1 MKLLKIRGKN
11 LASLV
16 GEFELDFREG
26 LLAEAGLFAITGET
40 GAGKST
46 LLDALCL
53 ALYGRYPRQALVAG
67 DRIED
72 VNGDELKG
80 DQAGHILSKG
90 QGHGYAEVEFCGQDG
105 VEYRAHWEIKRAYG
119 KPNGKLQAPKR
130 SLERIGDGRMLAN
143 KLEAVE
149 AEIRQ
154 RVGLSYDEFRRT
166 ALLAQGQFDAFLQ
179 AGENERAAL
188 LEKITGTDL
197 YQRISARVFEL
208 TKEKREAVEAKKALI
223 GNVEV
228 LGEAAKAGILANK
241 REWEAKAAGAQGR
254 QAEAGRQLAMRED
267 LTKREVE
274 YGRAEEEAG
283 RVRQCDAAIAGERQ
297 LLARLDRVDPLRGK
311 LHDWR
316 QRRDAWRTAEENLT
330 TKREQAEAAAGAARR
345 AGEEE
350 LRSQQEAAARR
361 SEVEAWEPL
370 WKEAVRLDE
379 AVRLARQEQISAT
392 SEANQAGRKWREQ
405 AAKLEQARQ
414 TIAAAE
420 REVAAL
426 GSRLEQE
433 QWCAEAAANRA
444 WIENLVRERLRIE
457 AQWNGLEDRTRELA
471 ECQSELEQ
479 VSSKIG
485 EGGTVWSAAQL
496 AEREDR
502 RMELSKWEAEGRQ
515 YQEALRQRNEAA
527 GQLAREQEK
536 LAGWIAE
543 LSDVE
548 KRGAELRARVEET
561 SASAG
566 SAALAAEESVAR
578 LRERLRAGQECPV
591 CGSREHPH
599 HDADERLRQL
609 ADDFR
614 GREAALRRESNSL
627 EEKRMSLQTLASQA
641 QGQMQVLREQQ
652 SAAEKTLR
660 EKREVDEATL
670 AGWQA
675 DLQRAGEEIREQ
687 GVLIAERQRLVQL
700 QVELTQRASTLG
712 QQQQQRNAL
721 GEELSGN
728 ERLLR
733 PRVEL
738 CRGEWDV
745 VRKQLEAWWGRVG
758 RQIDEWTSARQEDD
772 RKQQSLTEQRAGAEQ
787 MSQTVEAAGREA
799 GERERRRAVADE
811 ELAERQK
818 ARRELLGGEETEAH
832 RERWNR
838 QLQAAEHAAGERKQ
852 ATGIAREGERQLQA
866 QVAELEGEQERRR
879 EAALAA
885 ERVWEEASAAAG
897 VSSVEAQRLLDEVDA
912 MALRRRVAAVDLE
925 LAQAQARLT
934 QARKAWEQAG
944 RECAGLPESE
954 ELARHRDAAAEVL
967 QAALREVG
975 AISNAL
981 AENAKREQCRAE
993 LGEELTR
1000 LEEAWLLWD
1009 EVNEAIGSKEG
1020 DKFRRFVQALTMD
1033 QLTALANHHLR
1044 NLAPRFELER
1054 SKVGPLGLQ
1063 VRDAELGGE
1072 VRAVAGLSGGERFL
1086 VSLGLALGLSGL
1098 EGKESFVD
1106 SLFIDE
1112 GFGTLDPDHLDLVMS
1127 GLDALRGGGRRVGI
1141 ISHVEAM
1148 KERIAVQ
1155 VRVRKKGSGRSVVE
1169 VAERMAG
1176 VGMVGR

>member
-16 GEFELDFREG
+16 GEFALDFREG

-119 KPNGKLQAPKR
+119 RPSGKLQAPKR
-130 SLERIGDGRMLAN
+130 SLERIGDGRMLAD
-143 KLEAVE
+143 KVDAVGV
-149 AEIRQ
+149 EIRQ

-179 AGENERAAL
+179 AGENDRAEL

-228 LGEAAKAGILANK
+228 LEEEAKAGILANK
-241 REWEAKAAGAQGR
+241 QEWEAKAAAAQAR
-254 QAEAGRQLAMRED
+254 QAEAARHLVLRED
-267 LTKREVE
+267 LTKRDVE
-274 YGRAEEEAG
+274 YGRAEEEAE
-283 RVRQCDAAIAGERQ
+283 RVGQRDAAIAGDRQ
-297 LLARLDRVDPLRGK
+297 LLAQLERVEPLRGK

-316 QRRDAWRTAEENLT
+316 QRREAWRAAEKNLT
-330 TKREQAEAAAGAARR
+330 TKREQAEAAAGVARR

-370 WKEAVRLDE
+370 WEEAVRLDE

-392 SEANQAGRKWREQ
+392 REANQAGRKWREQ
-405 AAKLEQARQ
+405 EAELAAARQ
-414 TIAAAE
+414 RIDAAE
-420 REVAAL
+420 REVTEI
-426 GSRLEQE
+426 GVRLEQE

-444 WIENLVRERLRIE
+444 WIENLVKERLRVE
-457 AQWNGLEDRTRELA
+457 AQWDGLEDRTRELA

-479 VSSKIG
+479 VSRNIG
-485 EGGTVWSAAQL
+485 QVGNVWSAAQL

-536 LAGWIAE
+536 LAGWTAE
-543 LSDVE
+543 LRDVE
-548 KRGAELRARVEET
+548 NRGAELRARVEET

-566 SAALAAEESVAR
+566 SAALAAEQSVAR
-578 LRERLRAGQECPV
+578 LRERLQAGQKCPV
-591 CGSREHPH
+591 CGSTEHPY
-599 HDADERLRQL
+599 HDADEQLRQL
-609 ADDFR
+609 ADEFR
-614 GREAALRRESNSL
+614 AREAALRRESASL
-627 EEKRMSLQTLASQA
+627 EDKRMSLQTLASQA

-652 SAAEKTLR
+652 SAAEKTLQ

-675 DLQRAGEEIREQ
+675 ELQRAGEEIRVQ
-687 GVLIAERQRLVQL
+687 GGLIAERQRLLQV
-700 QVELTQRASTLG
+700 QVELTQRVSTLG
-712 QQQQQRNAL
+712 QQQQQRYAL

-745 VRKQLEAWWGRVG
+745 VRKRLEAWWDGVG
-758 RQIDEWTSARQEDD
+758 RQIDEWTLARQEYD

-787 MSQTVEAAGREA
+787 MAQTVEAAGREA
-799 GERERRRAVADE
+799 GERQRRRAVADE

-832 RERWNR
+832 RERWHNLAETVER
-838 QLQAAEHAAGERKQ
+838 AAAEQKQAA
-852 ATGIAREGERQLQA
+852 GIAREGERQLRA
-866 QVAELEGEQERRR
+866 QMAELEREQERCR
-879 EAALAA
+879 ESASAA
-885 ERVWEEASAAAG
+885 ERGWEEASAAAG
-897 VSSVEAQRLLDEVDA
+897 VSGVEAQRLLDEVDA
-912 MALRRRVAAVDLE
+912 AALRGRVAAVDLE
-925 LAQAQARLT
+925 LAQAQARLA
-934 QARKAWEQAG
+934 QAREAREVAG
-944 RECAGLPESE
+944 RECAGLPERE
-954 ELARHRDAAAEVL
+954 ELTRHRDEAEQGL
-967 QAALREVG
+967 QEALREVG
-975 AISNAL
+975 AIGNAL
-981 AENAKREQCRAE
+981 AENARREQRRAE
-993 LGEELTR
+993 LGGELAG
-1000 LEEAWLLWD
+1000 LEEVWLLWE

-1054 SKVGPLGLQ
+1054 SKVGTLGLQ
-1063 VRDAELGGE
+1063 VRDAEFGGE

-1112 GFGTLDPDHLDLVMS
+1112 GFGTLDPEHLDLVMS
-1127 GLDALRGGGRRVGI
+1127 GLEALRGGGRRVGI

-1176 VGMVGR
+1176 VGMVG